1 MAGAAHFLSRST
13 TMVNRTRREFLADV
27 GRGMLVASLGPA
39 LTSDLG
45 LARALAD
52 DAPDTLSFGK
62 LEPLVGLMQ
71 DMPADKLLPVL
82 VEKLAGG
89 TDLRTLVVAGAL
101 ANARTF
107 GGQDYTGY
115 HAFMAL
121 VPALEMSKEMP
132 EARRALPVLKVLYR
146 NTTRIQEKGGRKNEV
161 LHPVKAVDLPKEKLT
176 GEALREVTRKAD
188 MDAAERTFAAI
199 AQEPPGEAFNH
210 LQFAVEDEVD
220 VHRVVLA
227 WRAYALLDV
236 TGKEQA
242 HTLLRQSVRYCVESE
257 QWRLNNKRGEPPVR
271 AVLPKLLDQYKLLSR
286 PAGDKKAED
295 KWVEQLAETIWS
307 SSREKAADAAAAALA
322 EGISPEAVGEAI
334 SLAANQLVLRDP
346 GRGRND
352 NPAKPQGS
360 CHGDSV
366 GVHASDAANA
376 WRNIARVS
384 DQRNTVASLIVGA
397 FHTAGQGS
405 SQGGS
410 LNKQPYPW
418 PEHLEKVTTKEAST
432 LLKETEAAIKDKDQF
447 RACSLVHRYGELD
460 HPVRPVF
467 DLLLRFATS
476 EDGALHAEKYYRTVT
491 EEYAATRAAFRWRQL
506 VALARVTTS
515 ECGYPAP
522 GYAEACKLLK
532 V

>member
-1 MAGAAHFLSRST
+1 
-13 TMVNRTRREFLADV
+13 MVNRTRREFLADV
-27 GRGMLVASLGPA
+27 GRGMLIASLGPA

-45 LARALAD
+45 LSRALAD
-52 DAPDTLSFGK
+52 DAQDALSFGK
-62 LEPLVGLMQ
+62 LEPLVSLMQ
-71 DMPADKLLPVL
+71 DTPVDRLLPML
-82 VEKLAGG
+82 VEKLTSG
-89 TDLRTLVVAGAL
+89 TDLRTLVAAGAL

-132 EARRALPVLKVLYR
+132 ETQRALPVLKVLYR
-146 NTTRIQEKGGRKNEV
+146 NTNRIQEKGGRKNEV

-257 QWRLNNKRGEPPVR
+257 QYRLNNKRGEPAVR
-271 AVLPKLLDQYKLLSR
+271 VVLPRMLDQYKLLGR
-286 PAGDKKAED
+286 PVGDKKAED

-307 SSREKAADAAAAALA
+307 SSREKAADAVAAALA
-322 EGISPEAVGEAI
+322 EGISPVAVGEAI

-384 DQRNTVASLIVGA
+384 DPRNTVASLIVGA

-405 SQGGS
+405 SQGGG

-418 PEHLEKVTTKEAST
+418 PEHLEKITTKDAST
-432 LLKETEAAIKDKDQF
+432 LLKDTEAAIKEKDQL
-447 RACSLVHRYGELD
+447 RACALVHRYGELD

-491 EEYAATRAAFRWRQL
+491 EEYATMRAAFRWRQL
-506 VALARVTTS
+506 VALARVTAS
-515 ECGYPAP
+515 EYGYPAP

-532 V
+532 I